1 MKLGI
6 LREWLSW
13 IPTNPEDDDNDDVNT
28 ENTDN
33 NNNDNDNTTTTSTTP
48 EKFTPT
54 KKLCERDY
62 IILDM
67 LNSSPSD
74 TVSYCITDPHQSD
87 NPVIFISR
95 GFTKLTGWE
104 YTDIVGKNCR
114 FLQGKDTADTD
125 VNKIR
130 TALKNEVEC
139 SVNLLN
145 YKKDGSTFV
154 NEFFLTQL
162 RTPGQELAYFIG
174 IQAAVPHEGP
184 GQMPSNPGWVYT
196 LGNHV

>member
-28 ENTDN
+28 DN
-33 NNNDNDNTTTTSTTP
+33 NDDDNTATTSTTP

-67 LNSSPSD
+67 LNSSPD
-74 TVSYCITDPHQSD
+74 TVSYCITDPHQPD

-104 YTDIVGKNCR
+104 YTDIVGQNCR
-114 FLQGKDTADTD
+114 FLQGKGTADTD

-130 TALKNEVEC
+130 SALKNEVEC

-162 RTPGQELAYFIG
+162 RTSNQELAYFIG